1 MMKTLIITTPLRP
14 VPTTY
19 PPMGSLS
26 IINYLRKHGGGEV
39 EFYNIDANRPS
50 YEEALRHIID
60 AKPDV
65 LGVSAVVSTAYAYTK
80 KITLDVKKACPDTLI
95 VVGGNLAASAE
106 ILLRRTG
113 TDVCVIGE
121 GELTFLK
128 IVKRAKSTKHL
139 KEYSDIPNLAYIDN
153 KDVIINTGYETPLEK
168 TEIYDINWRDLEAS
182 TDISNF
188 IFDPYTGDQ
197 ALPWLDHDPRARE
210 PHRRGKKL
218 VELHA
223 AKGCVARCTF
233 CHRFDKGIRYIP
245 VEVLRHRIQG
255 LVDEYDVGFIVIA
268 DENFGTDRKWL
279 RAFCEMIRPFDVL
292 WRVAGMRVNCITP
305 EFINLMKD
313 AGCVSIIYGM
323 ETGSPKMLEVM
334 EKKTKVSENCEAM
347 KWTLGSDL
355 YSAVQ
360 LVLGMPGETNK
371 TVQETIEMCKYVLT
385 LREDLNPNNLSI
397 NYAQALPGTP
407 LYEFARHKGVIGG
420 DQNGE
425 EDYLLQISDRNAHD
439 EFATLNFTELPNLVC
454 QTWRPRVT
462 IETNYAFVKKY
473 GIESYRKVLLADAN
487 FFRKKRNT
495 DGRFANPRRLID
507 MSITSD
513 RVHDIKQTL
522 ELEEPKFPPL
532 TSLLRTGNFGMAMIC
547 YPVLFFRLRGLLI
560 FLVLA
565 KNFYQFPLKYN
576 MRIFWEYL
584 KHGFSLFRVRRLA
597 LREYKTLRKIV
608 WNDLGSRDD
617 DNDALIA
624 LRKGR

>member
-1 MMKTLIITTPLRP
+1 MKTIIITTPLRP

-39 EFYNIDANRPS
+39 EFYNIDANRPT
-50 YEEALRHIID
+50 YEEALQHIID

-80 KITLDVKKACPDTLI
+80 QITLDVKKACPNVLI

-113 TDVCVIGE
+113 TDICVLGE

-128 IVKRAKSTKHL
+128 IVQRARLTKNPTDYL
-139 KEYSDIPNLAYIDN
+139 DIPGLTYVDGMG
-153 KDVIINTGYETPLEK
+153 DIINTGYEAPLDK
-168 TEIYDINWRDLEAS
+168 TEVYDLDWQDLAAS

-188 IFDPYTGDQ
+188 IFDPYESGQ
-197 ALPWLDHDPRARE
+197 AVPWLDFDARSKE
-210 PHRRGKKL
+210 PHRIGKKMI
-218 VELHA
+218 EMHA

-245 VEVLRHRIQG
+245 VEVVRRRIQE
-255 LVDEYDVGFIVIA
+255 LTDQYNVGFIVIA

-279 RAFCEMIRPFDVL
+279 KAFCEMIKPFDVL
-292 WRVAGMRVNCITP
+292 WRVAGMRVNCIAP
-305 EFINLMKD
+305 EQINLMKE

-334 EKKTKVSENCEAM
+334 EKKTKVSENCDAM

-371 TVQETIEMCKYVLT
+371 TIQETIEMCKYVLT

-407 LYEFARHKGVIGG
+407 LYEFARHKAIIGE
-420 DQNGE
+420 DQDGE

-439 EFATLNFTELPNLVC
+439 EFTTLNFTELPSLVC

-473 GIESYRKVLLADAN
+473 GIESYRKILSADTS
-487 FFRKKRNT
+487 FFRKRRST

-513 RVHDIKQTL
+513 RVHDIKTSM
-522 ELEEPKFPPL
+522 ELEESKLPSLIPL
-532 TSLLRTGNFGMAMIC
+532 LKAGNFGMAMIC
-547 YPVLFFRLRGLLI
+547 YPVLFYHLRRFIIL
-560 FLVLA
+560 LVLG
-565 KNFYQFPLKYN
+565 KNFRKFSFKYN
-576 MRIFWEYL
+576 MRLIGEYFTHLMGLL
-584 KHGFSLFRVRRLA
+584 KRKRLA
-597 LREYKTLRKIV
+597 LSEYKTLRKIV
-608 WNDLGSRDD
+608 WNDMEPLSN
-617 DNDALIA
+617 DNEALIP